1 MACRGC
7 SASDG
12 CGCSVVSSADN
23 VITFSGT
30 GTPITGPY
38 IPEFNG
44 DTWLDSLTDGS
55 ATACEDLNAPMIPV
69 LLGTGAVIAYPLPCA
84 NTAGGHFG
92 GNAFAFTK
100 SNTTTDADP
109 GDGTLRLNN
118 ATVSSVTELYVDLQ
132 EHEGS
137 VITDWLD
144 SLDDSAGSP
153 KGRIRLYSIA
163 SPAIWADFTLTA
175 VTTATGYRK
184 LIVTYNDHAGTLST
198 DPGDTVLDFTPTSD
212 GSVGGFNSIQTIET
226 VTTTYQLDIL
236 DVGKYLRSSSA
247 SGFNITVPANATVAF
262 TIGSHI
268 DGIQAAAGQIT
279 FVAAGGV
286 TINATP
292 GLKTNG
298 QWASW
303 TLIKVGTNEWDL
315 TGNLTS

>member
-7 SASDG
+7 SSSDG
-12 CGCSVVSSADN
+12 CGCSVVGSADD
-23 VITFSGT
+23 VITFAGSGA
-30 GTPITGPY
+30 PVTGPY
-38 IPEFNG
+38 TPTFHG
-44 DTWLDSLTDGS
+44 DTWLESLTDLS
-55 ATACEDLNAPMIPV
+55 ATACESLNAPQVPI
-69 LLGTGAVIAYPLPCA
+69 LLGDGSVGIYDLPCA
-84 NTAGGHFG
+84 NTSGGHFG
-92 GNAFAFTK
+92 GNAFAFTY
-100 SNTTTDADP
+100 STTTTDADP
-109 GDGTLRLNN
+109 GDGFLRLNN
-118 ATVSSVTELYVDLQ
+118 ATPSSVTQIYVDL
-132 EHEGS
+132 EDTGGS
-137 VITDWLD
+137 TITAWLD

-153 KGRIRLYSIA
+153 KGRIRLYSESDPTNWI
-163 SPAIWADFTLTA
+163 DFKLTA

-184 LIVTYNDHAGTLST
+184 LVVTYNASGGTLLT
-198 DPGDTVLDFTPTSD
+198 TIGDTVLDFVPSSD
-212 GSVGGFNSIQTIET
+212 GSVGGFDSIQDIET

-262 TIGSHI
+262 TIGSRI
-268 DGIQAAAGQIT
+268 EGIQAAAGQIT

-303 TLIKVGTNEWDL
+303 ALIKVGTNEWDL